1 MVASNTEHLY
11 QQQIQRNRKII
22 QQSATDIHLMTG
34 NKTYKRTAAK
44 QNLAHNTHS
53 LCKLPLL
60 HEKKVYMKCQSKLHY
75 LQLCLTGSRLATLL
89 LHFRL
94 NAQPTFGLLMELIKK
109 VQFHIYNMQANA
121 KSFQSHRW
129 YQVKKYTIPT
139 MRPCPDAVFHALSHT
154 VAGQMFLRFCSKSTL

>member
-1 MVASNTEHLY
+1 MVASNSEHLY

-34 NKTYKRTAAK
+34 KKTYNTAAK

-53 LCKLPLL
+53 LFKLLLLL

-109 VQFHIYNMQANA
+109 VQFHNTYNMQANA

-129 YQVKKYTIPT
+129 HQVKKYD
-139 MRPCPDAVFHALSHT
+139 MS
-154 VAGQMFLRFCSKSTL
+154 

>member
-34 NKTYKRTAAK
+34 KKTYKRTAAK

-109 VQFHIYNMQANA
+109 VQFHIY
-121 KSFQSHRW
+121 K
-129 YQVKKYTIPT
+129 
-139 MRPCPDAVFHALSHT
+139 HA
-154 VAGQMFLRFCSKSTL
+154 SKRQIFPKPQRASSEKNTLYLP